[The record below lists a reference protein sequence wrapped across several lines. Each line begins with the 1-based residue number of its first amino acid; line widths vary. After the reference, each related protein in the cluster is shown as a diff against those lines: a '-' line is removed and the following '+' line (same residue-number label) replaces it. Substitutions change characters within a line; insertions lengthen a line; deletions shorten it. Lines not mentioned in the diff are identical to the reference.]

1 MIEKRTL
8 KTGRKI
14 YRVRWRPGGR
24 GSTFHSRVFDRREDA
39 ERFETELRRR
49 KQLGDLAYLERG
61 KQTLDEFARE

>member
-39 ERFETELRRR
+39 ERFETEVLRR

-61 KQTLDEFARE
+61 